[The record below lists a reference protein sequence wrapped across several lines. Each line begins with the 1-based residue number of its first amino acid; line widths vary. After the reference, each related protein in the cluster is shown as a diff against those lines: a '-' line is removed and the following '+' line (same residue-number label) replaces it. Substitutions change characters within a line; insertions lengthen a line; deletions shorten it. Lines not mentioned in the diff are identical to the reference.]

1 MTKPHLQGLVK
12 IQLIN
17 LNPDMAERSLLR
29 LLSLRKFQGFGELR
43 AKKRKA
49 KYITFLHK
57 SLDLM
62 S

>member
-17 LNPDMAERSLLR
+17 LNPDMAESLLR